1 MAFLV
6 STGESSVFMELVDR
20 LNIVEVMKAYRLPTV
35 KQVDVNLDPNWSPL
49 PSGWHAGG
57 KSPGRSYSGH
67 GLG

>member
-1 MAFLV
+1 
-6 STGESSVFMELVDR
+6 MELVDR